1 MIMDNAITSIMETT
15 MAKMREMVDVD
26 TIVGSPITTPDGIT
40 IIPISKVSFGFGSG
54 GMAGATQNGSINGGA
69 GGGVKIDPIGFLVIK
84 DGNIRMINITE
95 PASGAIER
103 AIEKAPEMID
113 KLDEFITKHKNDK

>member
-1 MIMDNAITSIMETT
+1 MDNTITGIMETT

-54 GMAGATQNGSINGGA
+54 GTAGATQNGGINGGA

-113 KLDEFITKHKNDK
+113 KLDEFITKHKNAK

>member
-1 MIMDNAITSIMETT
+1 MDNAITSIMETT

-54 GMAGATQNGSINGGA
+54 GMAGANQNGGINGGA
-69 GGGVKIDPIGFLVIK
+69 GGGVKIDPIGFLVVK

-113 KLDEFITKHKNDK
+113 KIDEFITKHKKGSQE

>member
-1 MIMDNAITSIMETT
+1 MSQKLPNMLESTIQKI
-15 MAKMREMVDVD
+15 REMLDVN
-26 TIVGSPITTPDGIT
+26 TVVGTPITTPDGIT

-54 GMAGATQNGSINGGA
+54 GMAGANQNGGINGGA
-69 GGGVKIDPIGFLVIK
+69 GGGVKIDPIGFLIVK

-113 KLDEFITKHKNDK
+113 KIDEFITKHKKGSQE

>member
-1 MIMDNAITSIMETT
+1 MEAT

-54 GMAGATQNGSINGGA
+54 GMAGATQNGGINGGA
-69 GGGVKIDPIGFLVIK
+69 GGGVKIDPIGFLVVK

-113 KLDEFITKHKNDK
+113 KLDEFITKHKNAK

>member
-1 MIMDNAITSIMETT
+1 MDNAITSIMETT

-54 GMAGATQNGSINGGA
+54 GMAGATQNGGVNGGA
-69 GGGVKIDPIGFLVIK
+69 GGGVKIDPIGFLVVK

-103 AIEKAPEMID
+103 AIEKAPEFID
-113 KLDEFITKHKNDK
+113 KIDEFITKHKKGAQE